1 MAMTFLQALRLNAR
15 RFPHKD
21 AVVFNGQRHSY
32 GVFFDRV
39 ERMMTVLHNHGI
51 VAGDNIAIISENHPD
66 FVAAYFAITG
76 LGAIP
81 APVNYRIGID
91 VMTYVVQRADAKM
104 VLLGETALEHAPQF
118 SPLVQHVLAIGDT
131 AGTSGLPLMDEL
143 INATDPNPPKGQAGT
158 TIMLHTSGTTGKPKG
173 ALRSRFGME
182 ERALDQ
188 GFRPDD
194 RVLCALPICL
204 SAGCTYTLLPLYLG
218 ATAYLQANFDGAE
231 ILSLIQREKLTAT
244 MLLPAMLQRLVEQD
258 EFAAADLG
266 SIRTLQSGG
275 GELYPDLKRAALDK
289 FGDALTIYAASSEA
303 GPYANLTA
311 ADLRK
316 NMSGNCVGRPF
327 FGVELKLLDDDGNE
341 VAQGEVGEICTK
353 SESRF
358 DGYYK
363 DDALTKTTQRGDYV
377 TVGDLGRIDQDGML
391 WFTGRK
397 RDIIKSGGINVYAP
411 EIDEALCEH
420 PDIRE
425 AHCIALPDPRWT
437 ELICAVIVAK
447 PDSGLQASDVTD
459 FAEKRLDKYKKPR
472 RIVFVDA
479 VPRNLTG
486 RVLKD
491 ELKQIVLAMDSDT
504 KETTV

>member
-1 MAMTFLQALRLNAR
+1 MSMTFLYALRLNAR

-21 AVVFNGQRHSY
+21 AVVFNGHRQSY
-32 GVFFDRV
+32 AVFCDRV
-39 ERMMTVLHNHGI
+39 ERMMTVLHGLDI
-51 VAGDNIAIISENHPD
+51 GPGDNVAVISQNHPD

-76 LGAIP
+76 LGAVP
-81 APVNYRIGID
+81 APVNYRIGVD
-91 VMTYVVQRADAKM
+91 VMADVVQRADAKM
-104 VLLGETALEHAPQF
+104 LLLGDTLLEHTAQF
-118 SPLVQHVLAIGDT
+118 QPLVEHVLALGNS
-131 AGTSGLPLMDEL
+131 AGTSGLPLIGDL
-143 INATDPNPPKGQAGT
+143 IDATAPNPPEGQAGT

-218 ATAYLQANFDGAE
+218 ATAYLQVSVDGGE
-231 ILSLIQREKLTAT
+231 ILALIEREKLTAT

-258 EFAAADLG
+258 GFASADLT

-275 GELYPDLKRAALDK
+275 GELYADLKRTVLDK
-289 FGDALTIYAASSEA
+289 FGDALNIYAASSEA

-311 ADLRK
+311 ADLRR

-327 FGVELKLLDDDGNE
+327 FGVELKLLDDDGDE
-341 VAQGEVGEICTK
+341 VPQGEVGEICTR

-363 DDALTKTTQRGDYV
+363 DDALTETTRRGDYV
-377 TVGDLGRIDQDGML
+377 TVGDLGRIDEDGML

-420 PDIRE
+420 PLIRE

-437 ELICAVIVAK
+437 ELICAVIVAE
-447 PDSGLQASDVTD
+447 PGSGLQASDVD
-459 FAEKRLDKYKKPR
+459 KFAEIRLDKYKKPR

-491 ELKQIVLAMDSDT
+491 ELKEIVLAMNADT
-504 KETTV
+504 

>member
-1 MAMTFLQALRLNAR
+1 MAMTFLYALRLNAR
-15 RFPHKD
+15 RFPRKD
-21 AVVFNGQRHSY
+21 AVVFNGHRQSY
-32 GVFFDRV
+32 GAFCDRV
-39 ERMMTVLHNHGI
+39 ERMMTVLHGMGI
-51 VAGDNIAIISENHPD
+51 GPDDNVAIISENHPD

-76 LGAIP
+76 LGAVP
-81 APVNYRIGID
+81 APVNYRIGVD

-104 VLLGETALEHAPQF
+104 VLLGETLLEHAALFQ
-118 SPLVQHVLAIGDT
+118 PLVDHVLALGDS
-131 AGTSGLPLMDEL
+131 AGKSGLPLIGDL
-143 INATDPNPPKGQAGT
+143 IAATAPNPPEGQAGT
-158 TIMLHTSGTTGKPKG
+158 SIMLHTSGTTGKPKG

-218 ATAYLQANFDGAE
+218 ATAYLQASFDGGE
-231 ILSLIQREKLTAT
+231 ILTLIEHEKLTAT
-244 MLLPAMLQRLVEQD
+244 MLLPAMLQRLIEQPG
-258 EFAAADLG
+258 FAAADL
-266 SIRTLQSGG
+266 SSMRTLQSGG
-275 GELYPDLKRAALDK
+275 GELYADLKCAALEK
-289 FGDALTIYAASSEA
+289 FADALNIYAASSEA
-303 GPYANLTA
+303 GPYANLTG
-311 ADLRK
+311 ADLRR

-341 VAQGEVGEICTK
+341 VPQGEVGEICTR

-363 DDALTKTTQRGDYV
+363 DEALTQTTRRGDYV
-377 TVGDLGRIDQDGML
+377 TVGDLGRIDADGLL

-420 PDIRE
+420 PLIRE
-425 AHCIALPDPRWT
+425 AHCIALPDPRWS
-437 ELICAVIVAK
+437 ELICAVIVAE
-447 PDSGLQASDVTD
+447 PDCDLQAAEVIG
-459 FAEKRLDKYKKPR
+459 FAATRLDKYKKPR
-472 RIVFVDA
+472 RVVFVDA

-491 ELKQIVLAMDSDT
+491 ELKEIVLAMDAGGAAT
-504 KETTV
+504 